1 MRESRFFQNCGTFC
15 FDLCWKYHNYERIEI
30 CATAQCCVFNNSSI
44 VKHRHQIWDQ
54 FVIPVFKTEI
64 TNWSW
69 ILPQFT
75 SLIRKLALVFFFWW
89 IFGFSKK
96 KFFQPS
102 FRKKKLFIYKQNL
115 SESTL
120 LFQNFMTYIFA
131 LLIFFIIMSFH
142 SVLWHLSF
150 FLMEKR
156 NKNMLSK
163 IFFWFFCQ
171 TFATS
176 PTSYDQ
182 NFDLSEGY

>member
-1 MRESRFFQNCGTFC
+1 MTTLVEHST
-15 FDLCWKYHNYERIEI
+15 
-30 CATAQCCVFNNSSI
+30 QCCVFNNSSI
-44 VKHRHQIWDQ
+44 AKHRHQIWDQ

-75 SLIRKLALVFFFWW
+75 SLIRKLALVFFFMDFWV
-89 IFGFSKK
+89 FEKKSFFSLLLEKK
-96 KFFQPS
+96 N
-102 FRKKKLFIYKQNL
+102 LFIYKQNL

-120 LFQNFMTYIFA
+120 SIQNFMTYIFA